1 MARYVVSL
9 RGIDRVLPSSDGRQK
24 KFQMN
29 DGTEAKTGFDDR
41 RLDALDLLRSEIIR
55 EKRDREKNNIV
66 CGASRPMVRAKQYK

>member
-55 EKRDREKNNIV
+55 EKRDREKNKKKTILYAAQV
-66 CGASRPMVRAKQYK
+66 GQW